1 MSPSDS
7 QRQNADIKTALR
19 QQSGKKNLDKEAIDR
34 QDHGELGTLDLV
46 SPHGDE
52 YLPIRP
58 RHPGPA
64 PGKAHQTPS
73 TILGSPGTSPL
84 LNTLQGPASRNSEN
98 TANFASIDIQF
109 NVLKQQ
115 RIRGSLHDGADWEV
129 LNALQAL
136 I

>member
-19 QQSGKKNLDKEAIDR
+19 QQSGKKHLDGEAIDR
-34 QDHGELGTLDLV
+34 QDAGELGTLDLL

-58 RHPGPA
+58 HRSEPA
-64 PGKAHQTPS
+64 AGKAHQTPS
-73 TILGSPGTSPL
+73 TILGSPGASPL
-84 LNTLQGPASRNSEN
+84 LNTLQGPASRNSDN
-98 TANFASIDIQF
+98 TANFGGMDIQF

-115 RIRGSLHDGADWEV
+115 RIRGGLHDGVDWEV
-129 LNALQAL
+129 LSALQAL